1 MSIAWNTIGPLI
13 ATIATFAVI
22 AVITPVVMPV
32 MTRILMRVF
41 RAESAHGT
49 KRAGIRDSTRDGIR
63 DGGVDRA
70 PDGARGDR
78 QGHGAPVAPV
88 ARLPPRIGIDATIA
102 AVIARVKGGGDAAE
116 AFEEQGGVRF
126 ATPRVTAARAATV
139 LRMRATTDE
148 SEADVATAA
157 RHLAAA
163 CRLSERTGCAL
174 SHCLEAVADDQR
186 RARRAAELKRQ
197 TFAMPKAT
205 IRLLSALPAVTVA
218 LGELLGARPVAFL
231 FGSPQGLL
239 CLGLGGL
246 WYMAG
251 LAWTHRLLATFNDA
265 GGGTG
270 DGHGCNADGA
280 GARVRRRRTDERR
293 NVDLPITLAML
304 HATLRQGASIPGAL
318 IAVGEALAE
327 EGSDGRMRR
336 NAHARACSPVRQVPP
351 AGFRKD
357 RFARD
362 LPACLQAAGYA
373 LTRGATWHEAWV
385 GAGTEDPSLASI
397 RDCLGE
403 AWTHGVS
410 PTARLELAIERY
422 RRDETAA
429 IEQAAAGLSVRL
441 LAPTGL
447 CFLPAFVLIGV
458 LPAIVSFAM

>member
-1 MSIAWNTIGPLI
+1 MSITWNTIGPLI
-13 ATIATFAVI
+13 ATIAACAVI
-22 AVITPVVMPV
+22 AVIMPVVRPAAIRLV
-32 MTRILMRVF
+32 MRVF
-41 RAESAHGT
+41 RAEGAHGT
-49 KRAGIRDSTRDGIR
+49 RH
-63 DGGVDRA
+63 
-70 PDGARGDR
+70 DGARGGVRDR
-78 QGHGAPVAPV
+78 ASAGTSADRRGHGAPVSPV

-126 ATPRVTAARAATV
+126 ATPRVTAARAANV
-139 LRMRATTDE
+139 LRMRAKADE
-148 SEADVATAA
+148 TEADVATAA

-163 CRLSERTGCAL
+163 CRLSEHTGCEL

-231 FGSPQGLL
+231 FEEPQGLL

-246 WYMAG
+246 WYAAG
-251 LAWTHRLLATFNDA
+251 LVWTRRLLATFDGAGGGDA
-265 GGGTG
+265 GGSR
-270 DGHGCNADGA
+270 DA
-280 GARVRRRRTDERR
+280 
-293 NVDLPITLAML
+293 DLPITLAML
-304 HATLRQGASIPGAL
+304 HASLRQGASIPGAL
-318 IAVGEALAE
+318 IAVGEALDGE
-327 EGSDGRMRR
+327 NRDGRIRWDP
-336 NAHARACSPVRQVPP
+336 HAGVGSPIRHVPS
-351 AGFRKD
+351 AGFR
-357 RFARD
+357 RSPSTGFREERPTQE
-362 LPACLQAAGYA
+362 LPAHLQSAGHA
-373 LTRGATWHEAWV
+373 LTRGATWHEAWG
-385 GAGTEDPSLASI
+385 GADAGDAALESI
-397 RDCLGE
+397 RDCLGA
-403 AWTHGVS
+403 AWAHGVS

-422 RRDETAA
+422 GRDETAA